1 MSDMPTQD
9 DDTWRWWET
18 QHETIVPHEF
28 LLSTCAA
35 TRVHLRLKVQA
46 SNWYGDLSHS
56 DTTAAQPSCK
66 LLMRLPTNWADRE
79 QTSCQSPD
87 PL

>member
-9 DDTWRWWET
+9 DDTRRWWET
-18 QHETIVPHEF
+18 QHETIVSHVVPTEY
-28 LLSTCAA
+28 LRRRPSPPKAESTSK
-35 TRVHLRLKVQA
+35 H
-46 SNWYGDLSHS
+46 GDLSHS

-79 QTSCQSPD
+79 ENSCQSPH